1 MSGSTVSR
9 RAARP
14 KSPARRKSRTMSY
27 SPKSP
32 PEKPARPCCPHC
44 GQRLSASYHAKALR
58 AALAE
63 VTAEQ
68 QAKRER
74 SIEIR
79 RAATAAYFG
88 PQFER
93 WWAIAFRVRLGKH
106 FADGG
111 DHSTVVG
118 HDTLAATIALEFP
131 EFADEDGTQRLWDFL
146 MSEHD
151 PMPPRAKLL
160 ELARDRLEYQAGRDA
175 EADRYDTTETP
186 F

>member
-1 MSGSTVSR
+1 MSRPTVSR
-9 RAARP
+9 RRHAP
-14 KSPARRKSRTMSY
+14 KS
-27 SPKSP
+27 SP
-32 PEKPARPCCPHC
+32 RPCCQHC
-44 GQRLSASYHAKALR
+44 GQLLPASHQARALR

-68 QAKRER
+68 FAKRER
-74 SIEIR
+74 AVEIR

-106 FADGG
+106 FADGH
-111 DHSTVVG
+111 DFSSVVG

-131 EFADEDGTQRLWDFL
+131 EFADDDGPQRLWDFL
-146 MSEHD
+146 MSPHD
-151 PMPPRAKLL
+151 AMPSREKLL
-160 ELARDRLEYQAGRDA
+160 ELARERVEYLAGRDA